1 MKYLKEYSKWN
12 PKVNREVKEFVE
24 DHKYNLPHL
33 WDDNLSEDEN
43 VNKMIKYFTKYPNEM
58 KSILSG
64 DKITAPMSKPA
75 NIKSSAPILQNIGG
89 VHDFKSTIS

>member
-24 DHKYNLPHL
+24 DRKYNLPHL

-43 VNKMIKYFTKYPNEM
+43 IDKMIKYFTKYPDEM
-58 KSILSG
+58 KSILNG
-64 DKITAPMSKPA
+64 DNVILPASKIGLKNA
-75 NIKSSAPILQNIGG
+75 APIVQNIGG
-89 VHDFKSTIS
+89 VHDFKSSV

>member
-1 MKYLKEYSKWN
+1 MKYLIEYSKWS

-75 NIKSSAPILQNIGG
+75 NIKNSAPILQNIGG
-89 VHDFKSTIS
+89 VHDFKSTIA